1 MTIKAPTV
9 NQLIAAGKD
18 LGLDLTEA
26 DALDYID
33 CMAPLVEGYAL
44 VDSLPDNLP
53 PVKYP
58 RGPGYFPEGEENKY
72 NAWYYKTSIK
82 GASSGKLAGKK
93 IAIKDNIC
101 VAGIPMMNGAS
112 ILEGYV
118 PDVDATVVARILDA
132 GGEIAGKVHCE
143 YYCFS
148 GGSHTVAT
156 GRPVQNPWK
165 AGYSTGGSSSG
176 SAAVVAAGEV
186 PMAIGCDQA
195 GSVRIPSSYSGIYG
209 MKPSYG
215 LVPYTGIMAIESA
228 IDHAGPMTATVT
240 DNALLLEVIAGED
253 GLDFRQN
260 APRITNYTDALKGG
274 MKGLRIGVLKEGFG
288 HANSE
293 PDVDAKVRK
302 GAELFKKLGAT
313 VEEVSIP
320 LHKLSVQ
327 IWTPIGVEG
336 TVQFMM
342 HGNGFGTGWRG
353 LYVNSLASVHAQ
365 WRHRAHE
372 MSESLKYVILCGQHM
387 MRMYQGRMYGK
398 AMNLSRKLTAAYD
411 DALSKYDLLLMPTL
425 PLKATPIPP
434 ADAPRKL
441 VVQRAHEM
449 FPNTA
454 AFDITPHPAMT
465 LPCGLS
471 DGLPIGLQLVAKQ
484 YDEAAIYRAAY
495 AFEQAEDWR
504 AM

>member
-1 MTIKAPTV
+1 MTIRAPSTA
-9 NQLIAAGKD
+9 QLIKAGAD
-18 LGLDLTEA
+18 LGLQLTEE
-26 DALDYID
+26 DAAEYLE
-33 CMAPLVEGYAL
+33 CMAPLLEGYRV

-53 PVKYP
+53 PVTYP
-58 RGPGYFPEGEENKY
+58 RGPGYFPEGEDNPY
-72 NAWYYKTSIK
+72 NAWYYKASIK
-82 GASSGKLAGKK
+82 GAASGKLARKK
-93 IAIKDNIC
+93 IAIKDNVC
-101 VAGIPMMNGAS
+101 VAGIPMMNGSS

-118 PDVDATVVARILDA
+118 PDVDATIVSRILDA

-176 SAAVVAAGEV
+176 SAAAVAAGDV

-195 GSVRIPSSYSGIYG
+195 GSIRIPAAYSGICG

-215 LVPYTGIMAIESA
+215 LVPYTGIMAIEAA
-228 IDHAGPMTATVT
+228 IDHAGPMTQTVA
-240 DNALLLEVIAGED
+240 DNALLLEVIAGAD
-253 GLDFRQN
+253 GLDPRQN
-260 APRITNYTDALKGG
+260 APRVAAYTEALTGEVKG
-274 MKGLRIGVLKEGFG
+274 MRIGVLKEGFG

-293 PDVDAKVRK
+293 PDVDAKVRQS
-302 GAELFKKLGAT
+302 AELLRKLGAEV
-313 VEEVSIP
+313 VEISIP

-336 TVQFMM
+336 TSQYMM

-353 LYVNSLASVHAQ
+353 LYVNSLASAHSQ

-372 MSESLKYVILCGQHM
+372 MSESLKYVILLGQHM
-387 MRMYQGRMYGK
+387 MNCYQGRMYGK

-411 DALSKYDLLLMPTL
+411 AALENVDLLLMPTL
-425 PLKATPIPP
+425 PIKATPIPP
-434 ADAPRKL
+434 PDAPRKL

-454 AFDITPHPAMT
+454 AFDITPHPAMSV
-465 LPCGLS
+465 PCGLS
-471 DGLPIGLQLVAKQ
+471 DGLPIGMMLVGKQ
-484 YDEAAIYRAAY
+484 YDESSIYRAAF
-495 AFEQAEDWR
+495 AFEQARDWKTN
-504 AM
+504 